1 MIDLYL
7 DPDFTVEG
15 NDFAFKAHDD
25 DKKDYIVRV
34 AFDDLA
40 AWLEV
45 PSEDITKISIS
56 NTEKTTISG
65 TCQQIVDRFK
75 TGATSYKVKIKLADG
90 SITRIQ
96 ATELLKAAPSDEKY
110 TIEINDAFNGDG
122 TAKTILKWFSIGCLR
137 AVWDDDLV
145 LLKKKESK
153 APKIPTFKE
162 TAERQKKSASYWK
175 TWDEEYGET
184 MHHTEEE
191 KDLIQKLNN

>member
-15 NDFAFKAHDD
+15 SDFVFKAHDD

-65 TCQQIVDRFK
+65 TCQQIVDRYQ
-75 TGATSYKVKIKLADG
+75 TGTTSYDVEIKPKKVEYIKFTKIVKRTQVSATIRKSNFLNPSEVAYFMRKEGFTKQITVLA
-90 SITRIQ
+90 
-96 ATELLKAAPSDEKY
+96 
-110 TIEINDAFNGDG
+110 
-122 TAKTILKWFSIGCLR
+122 
-137 AVWDDDLV
+137 
-145 LLKKKESK
+145 
-153 APKIPTFKE
+153 
-162 TAERQKKSASYWK
+162 
-175 TWDEEYGET
+175 
-184 MHHTEEE
+184 
-191 KDLIQKLNN
+191 